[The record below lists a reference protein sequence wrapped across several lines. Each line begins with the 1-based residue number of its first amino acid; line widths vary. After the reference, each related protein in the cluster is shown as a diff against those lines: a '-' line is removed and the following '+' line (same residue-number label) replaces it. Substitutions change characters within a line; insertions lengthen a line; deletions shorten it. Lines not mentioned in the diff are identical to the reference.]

1 MLDERLISVIF
12 WEMHKNEGLQDFNFC
27 DSLLSYRP
35 SIFIGSGFC
44 EIQVCVTMPSSS
56 HIRFW

>member
-12 WEMHKNEGLQDFNFC
+12 RERHKNEGLQDFDFC

-44 EIQVCVTMPSSS
+44 DVLACV
-56 HIRFW
+56 RFRLV